1 MNITHNMTAINANRQ
16 LNINGKVL
24 SARQEK
30 LSSGYKINRSADD
43 SAGLSI
49 SEKMRRQIRGLNKT
63 LENIQDGISL
73 CQTADG
79 ALTEV
84 HEILQ
89 RMNELAVKAAN
100 GTNHSSD
107 REALQKEAVQLLSEI
122 DRIAYSTEIFG
133 IHPLLG
139 NANITKTTY
148 SAPDNAI
155 HTLEKAEI
163 YDGRGSIRFMA
174 EGMTQPFA
182 GTWTDADAKP
192 YISVKDATGHTSGKV
207 NLTNCPSVTYTDY
220 PGQNKFVS
228 NYDDGAISFQ
238 MELICWS
245 AWQATLSPILTELR
259 CPIPINGPVLI
270 YRMK

>member
-24 SARQEK
+24 SVRQEK

-107 REALQKEAVQLLSEI
+107 REALQKEAVQLLSE
-122 DRIAYSTEIFG
+122 
-133 IHPLLG
+133 
-139 NANITKTTY
+139 
-148 SAPDNAI
+148 
-155 HTLEKAEI
+155 
-163 YDGRGSIRFMA
+163 
-174 EGMTQPFA
+174 
-182 GTWTDADAKP
+182 
-192 YISVKDATGHTSGKV
+192 
-207 NLTNCPSVTYTDY
+207 
-220 PGQNKFVS
+220 
-228 NYDDGAISFQ
+228 
-238 MELICWS
+238 
-245 AWQATLSPILTELR
+245 LTELHTAR
-259 CPIPINGPVLI
+259 KYLGYIPCSEMRTSPKLLI
-270 YRMK
+270 PHRIMRSIHWKKQKFMTAAAVSDSWQKA